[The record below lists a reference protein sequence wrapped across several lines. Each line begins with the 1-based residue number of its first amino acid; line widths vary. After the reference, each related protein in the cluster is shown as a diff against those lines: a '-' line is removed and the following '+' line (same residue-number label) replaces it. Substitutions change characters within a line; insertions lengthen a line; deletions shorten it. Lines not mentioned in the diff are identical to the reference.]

1 MSIPSE
7 LYPGAPPAQR
17 NPQLVQAP
25 DLIGTSA
32 ISLAPGSA
40 FTLIDG
46 KQCPLDADT
55 YMTYFGN
62 SIDVTANQ
70 NFVTFQIRVNGT
82 PYKAPFDRITSQIGQ
97 ANLPTRF
104 PVPFL
109 LGRGVKVEVFGAVA
123 AGAAGNTLLITQVGL
138 LHTAPGVPPLV

>member
-17 NPQLVQAP
+17 NPQLVQQP

-32 ISLAPGSA
+32 ISLPANSP

-46 KQCPLDADT
+46 KQGPLDADV

-62 SIDVTANQ
+62 SIDVVANQ
-70 NFVTFQIRVNGT
+70 SFVTFQIRVNGT
-82 PYKAPFDRITSQIGQ
+82 PYKPPFDRITSQIGA

-123 AGAAGNTLLITQVGL
+123 VGAAGNTLLVTQLGL
-138 LHTAPGVPPLV
+138 LFTAPGVPPLA